1 MSPIYVPGKVTLAK
15 PSGASWII
23 TGTQKL
29 DPDAAVY
36 IDRVEAADGQSLE
49 EGVKLAYSTFVSGCK
64 TDGIWDA
71 IKASCILAGARTL
84 NGALVPLV
92 GTAPTN
98 YNFVAGD
105 YDRETGLLGN
115 ASTKYLS
122 SKRNNNADPQD
133 NRHLAVYRT
142 EPEVRGST
150 SAFIGF
156 GGSSSGDSQLLY
168 TSTNRYYRIAFGSD
182 AIQADSTA
190 VPGFIGVSRNSATS
204 VDGRYAS
211 VTTQYGSNSA
221 TPTNG
226 NILVFGRGVEG
237 SPGAITDARI
247 AFYSIGES
255 LDLAMLD
262 TRVTT
267 LMSDLAAAIP

>member
-1 MSPIYVPGKVTLAK
+1 M
-15 PSGASWII
+15 SWII

-71 IKASCILAGARTL
+71 IKASCILAGAQTL

-98 YNFVAGD
+98 YSFVFGD
-105 YDRETGLLGN
+105 YNRETGLASDG
-115 ASTKYLS
+115 STKYLDS
-122 SKRNNNADPQD
+122 NRDNNADPQND
-133 NRHLAVYRT
+133 QHLFCQVSTTPTGTMAVMG
-142 EPEVRGST
+142 RGST
-150 SAFIGF
+150 DT
-156 GGSSSGDSQLLY
+156 GSSNITFVSGTAAYRSRNNQ
-168 TSTNRYYRIAFGSD
+168 TASSSTTHSLG
-182 AIQADSTA
+182 
-190 VPGFIGVSRNSATS
+190 GFGVSRASSDSFSYLSSVGVASNVANTSQTPFAGSIHVFRRNATS
-204 VDGRYAS
+204 PLNA
-211 VTTQYGSNSA
+211 
-221 TPTNG
+221 
-226 NILVFGRGVEG
+226 
-237 SPGAITDARI
+237 DARLS
-247 AFYSIGES
+247 FYSIGES
-255 LDLAMLD
+255 LDLVLLD